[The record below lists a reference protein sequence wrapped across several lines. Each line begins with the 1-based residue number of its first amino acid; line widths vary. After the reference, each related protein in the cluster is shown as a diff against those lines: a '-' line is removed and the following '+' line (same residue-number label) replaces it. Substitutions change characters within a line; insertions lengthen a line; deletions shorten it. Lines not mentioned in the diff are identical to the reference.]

1 MCVYLSITGQKKQTN
16 TKEENKMMSTHG
28 FSQDVLCVTQ
38 SCSRLQLHVVAT
50 FVVGGRWRLGQI
62 REFVSRPGASE
73 ADLVQAL

>member
-1 MCVYLSITGQKKQTN
+1 MLKKRQKLSCANTHTN
-16 TKEENKMMSTHG
+16 TVSTHG
-28 FSQDVLCVTQ
+28 VSQDVLCVTQ